1 MKIPVRQYGRFL
13 GKYLRTQ
20 RPAVL
25 LLALVVFTNIGLQ
38 LWNPL
43 ILRDFIDTATN
54 RAPLEGLVGMGVL
67 FVSIALASQALSV
80 LATYVGE
87 SVGWN
92 ATNRL
97 RVDLAL
103 HCLKLDMPF
112 HKTHTP
118 GEMIERIDGDV
129 SAMSNFFSTF
139 VIKVLGNILLML
151 GVIVVLFFQDWRVGV
166 ALGLFVALMLF
177 AMWRM
182 NGFAVAPHR
191 DEREAAAG
199 LFGFIEERL
208 SGLNDIRANGAGG
221 HVMQGLYGTMRTLY
235 KSGRRA
241 WRADGTMWSTFVGL
255 FTLGHI
261 AAGGVGAWL
270 FLSGS
275 ISFGTVFLIFHY
287 TIMLDQPLG
296 EITDQLKDLQKAG
309 AGLVRVQEL
318 LAMPVEIVDG
328 RGAEFPRGALAVSFD
343 DVKFGYGEEE
353 MVMHGLTMDLKPGTV
368 LGLLGRTGSG
378 KTTLARLLLRLYDP
392 AQGSITLSGADIRK
406 ARLHELR
413 HAVGFVTQDVQLF
426 NATLRENLTMF
437 DANIPDEKIMQ
448 VVHELGLT
456 EWYNA
461 LPEGLDTVL
470 GPGGGSL
477 SAGEAQLL
485 AFARIFLRDP
495 GVVVLDEASSRLDPA
510 TERLIERAVDKL
522 LQNRTGIIIAH
533 RLATVQRADEIM
545 VLEDGRVLEHGPRL
559 ELANNPRSHFSQL
572 LRTGL
577 EEVLA

>member
-1 MKIPVRQYGRFL
+1 
-13 GKYLRTQ
+13 
-20 RPAVL
+20 
-25 LLALVVFTNIGLQ
+25 
-38 LWNPL
+38 
-43 ILRDFIDTATN
+43 
-54 RAPLEGLVGMGVL
+54 VGAGVL
-67 FVSIALASQALSV
+67 FVTIALVTQALTV
-80 LATYVGE
+80 LATYLGE

-97 RVDLAL
+97 RVDLAH
-103 HCLKLDMPF
+103 HCLRLDMPF

-151 GVIVVLFFQDWRVGV
+151 GVLVVLFLEDWRIGL
-166 ALGLFVALMLF
+166 ALGVFVGLMLF
-177 AMWRM
+177 SMFRM
-182 NGFAVAPHR
+182 NGYAVAPMR

-221 HVMQGLYGTMRTLY
+221 HVMQGLYRAMRTLY
-235 KSGRRA
+235 TSGRRA
-241 WRADGTMWSTFVGL
+241 WRAEGTLWSTFVGL

-261 AAGGVGAWL
+261 TAVAVSGWL

-275 ISFGTVFLIFHY
+275 ITLGTVFLVFIY
-287 TIMLDQPLG
+287 AGMLDHPMG
-296 EITDQLKDLQKAG
+296 ELTDQLKDLQKAG

-318 LAMPVEIVDG
+318 LALPVEIVDG
-328 RGAEFPRGALAVSFD
+328 SGADFPRGALAVSFD
-343 DVKFGYGEEE
+343 GVSFGYGDEDL
-353 MVMHGLTMDLKPGTV
+353 VMHDLSMDLKPGTV

-392 AQGSITLSGADIRK
+392 ARGAISLGGNDVRD
-406 ARLHELR
+406 ARLRELR

-437 DANIPDEKIMQ
+437 DSTIPDEKIMR
-448 VVHELGLT
+448 VVHELGLA
-456 EWYNA
+456 EWYNS
-461 LPEGLDTVL
+461 LPEGLNTLL

-495 GVVVLDEASSRLDPA
+495 GLVVLDEASSRLDPA
-510 TERLIERAVDKL
+510 TERLIERAVDRL
-522 LQNRTGIIIAH
+522 LRGRTGIIIAH

-545 VLEDGRVLEHGPRL
+545 VLEDGRVLEHGSRL
-559 ELANNPRSHFSQL
+559 QLANDPRSRFSQL

>member
-1 MKIPVRQYGRFL
+1 MKIPLRQYGQFL

-20 RPAVL
+20 LPAVL
-25 LLALVVFTNIGLQ
+25 LLAFVLFANIGLQ

-43 ILRDFIDTATN
+43 ILKDFVDTAGKGVG
-54 RAPLEGLVGMGVL
+54 LDSLVGPGVL
-67 FVSIALASQALSV
+67 FVSIALVSQGLTV
-80 LATYVGE
+80 LATYLGE

-92 ATNRL
+92 ATNQL

-103 HCLKLDMPF
+103 HCLRLDMPF

-129 SAMSNFFSTF
+129 SSMSNFFSTF
-139 VIKVLGNILLML
+139 VIKVLGNILLMF
-151 GVIVVLFFQDWRVGV
+151 GVLVVLFLEDWRIGLTLGV
-166 ALGLFVALMLF
+166 FVALMLF
-177 AMWRM
+177 SMLRM
-182 NGFAVAPHR
+182 NGFAVAPMR
-191 DEREAAAG
+191 DEREASAG

-221 HVMQGLYGTMRTLY
+221 YVMQGLYRAMRTLFTT
-235 KSGRRA
+235 GRRA
-241 WRADGTMWSTFVGL
+241 WRADGTLWSTFVGL

-261 AAGGVGAWL
+261 LAVAVSAWL

-275 ISFGTVFLIFHY
+275 ISFGTVFLVFFY
-287 TIMLDQPLG
+287 AGMLDRPMG
-296 EITDQLKDLQKAG
+296 ELTEQLKDLQKAG

-318 LAMPVEIVDG
+318 LAIPVDIVDG
-328 RGAEFPRGALAVSFD
+328 QGSGFPRGALAVSFD
-343 DVKFGYGEEE
+343 DVSFGYGDEE
-353 MVMHGLTMDLKPGTV
+353 MVMHALSMDLKPGTV

-392 AQGSITLSGADIRK
+392 LEGAISLGGVDIRH
-406 ARLHELR
+406 ARLRELR

-437 DANIPDEKIMQ
+437 DSAIPDAKIMQ
-448 VVHELGLT
+448 VVRELGLT
-456 EWYNA
+456 EWYAA
-461 LPEGLDTVL
+461 LPDGLDTVL

-495 GVVVLDEASSRLDPA
+495 GLVVLDEASSRLDPA
-510 TERLIERAVDKL
+510 TERLIEQAVDRL
-522 LQNRTGIIIAH
+522 LRGRSGIIIAH

-559 ELANNPRSHFSQL
+559 ELANNPRSRFSQL